1 MDFISAYE
9 AKFGAGTYNQFA
21 ANIWGGNLI
30 LDKAIPI
37 ALKSAKPGT
46 REFRLAIK
54 QALETMGEVVVP
66 QGVLNYSATDHYG
79 FDGRARFVLIAQSG
93 SWKAVT
99 AD

>member
-21 ANIWGGNLI
+21 ANIWGGKLI

-46 REFRLAIK
+46 REFRRAIK
-54 QALETMGEVVVP
+54 QALETM
-66 QGVLNYSATDHYG
+66 
-79 FDGRARFVLIAQSG
+79 
-93 SWKAVT
+93 
-99 AD
+99 